1 MELVLWVSGQY
12 NFLTD
17 LLGRVDV
24 WWISFCVAIS
34 LMLPVLSG
42 QEWVVFIAVRRNS
55 CVLKDL
61 PFLVLDVC
69 RCLF

>member
-1 MELVLWVSGQY
+1 MELVLRVSGQY
-12 NFLTD
+12 NFLAD

-24 WWISFCVAIS
+24 WWISFCMAIS
-34 LMLPVLSG
+34 LILPVLSG
-42 QEWVVFIAVRRNS
+42 QEWVVFIDVRRNP
-55 CVLKDL
+55 CVSKDL

>member
-1 MELVLWVSGQY
+1 MELVLRVSGQY

-24 WWISFCVAIS
+24 WWISFCMAIS

-42 QEWVVFIAVRRNS
+42 QE
-55 CVLKDL
+55 
-61 PFLVLDVC
+61 
-69 RCLF
+69 

>member
-1 MELVLWVSGQY
+1 MELVLRVSGQY
-12 NFLTD
+12 NFLAD

-24 WWISFCVAIS
+24 WWISFCMAIS

-42 QEWVVFIAVRRNS
+42 QELVIFIAVRRNP
-55 CVLKDL
+55 CVSKDL
-61 PFLVLDVC
+61 PFSVLDVC